1 MSLINFIRFTL
12 NIFDKFQQ
20 KKIIKFFKKKLSKDL
35 MIIDVGS
42 HYGETAKLFCKNFKI
57 KKIHCFEA
65 SPNNYKILLR
75 NIKRTGLNDFCISNM
90 LALGS
95 SNMESIIKQTKES
108 SSSTINDFNSDSKYF
123 KKKLKILNINNSDK
137 YYNKIPIKIIV
148 LDDYIKE
155 KQIQNIDLLKI
166 DTEGF
171 EFNVIK
177 GLKNNYNIVKFIY
190 FEHHY
195 DDMIKKNYK
204 FKDIN
209 QLLINYGFKKIYKS
223 KMYFRKSFEYIYE
236 NTII

>member
-1 MSLINFIRFTL
+1 MTLVKLIRFIL
-12 NIFDKFQQ
+12 NFFDNFQQ
-20 KKIIKFFKKKLSKDL
+20 KKIIYFLKKKLNQDL
-35 MIIDVGS
+35 IIIDVGS
-42 HYGETAKLFCKNFKI
+42 HYGETVKLFCKNFKI

-65 SPNNYKILLR
+65 SPNNFKILLKK
-75 NIKRTGLNDFCISNM
+75 IKKAGLSDFCILNM
-90 LALGS
+90 LALGTS
-95 SNMESIIKQTKES
+95 KKESFIKQTKES
-108 SSSTINDFNSDSKYF
+108 SSSSINDFNSDSKYF
-123 KKKLKILNINNSDK
+123 KRKLKILNINNSNK
-137 YYNKIPIKIIV
+137 YYEKIPIKIIV
-148 LDDYIKE
+148 LDDYIAE
-155 KQIQNIDLLKI
+155 KKIQFIDLLKI

-177 GLKNNYNIVKFIY
+177 GLEKNYKIVKFIY

-209 QLLINYGFKKIYKS
+209 QILTKYGFKKIYKS

>member
-1 MSLINFIRFTL
+1 MYFINLVRFTL
-12 NIFDKFQQ
+12 NFFDNFQQ
-20 KKIIKFFKKKLSKDL
+20 KKIVNFFKKKLNKDL
-35 MIIDVGS
+35 IIIDVGS
-42 HYGETAKLFCKNFKI
+42 HYGETVKLFCKNFKV
-57 KKIHCFEA
+57 KKVHCFEA
-65 SPNNYKILLR
+65 SPNNYEILSK
-75 NIKRTGLNDFCISNM
+75 NIKRAGLNDFCSLNM

-95 SNMESIIKQTKES
+95 SNMESYIKHTKES
-108 SSSTINDFNSDSKYF
+108 SSSSINDFNTKSKYF
-123 KKKLKILNINNSDK
+123 KRKLKILNISNTHQ
-137 YYNKIPIKIIV
+137 YYKKIPIKIIV

-155 KQIQNIDLLKI
+155 KKLQNIDLLKI

-171 EFNVIK
+171 EFHVIQ
-177 GLKNNYNIVKFIY
+177 GLKKNYNIIKFIY

-209 QLLINYGFKKIYKS
+209 QLLIKYGFKKIYKS